1 MLYSIAFPLL
11 SLVCAL
17 SILLFKSYKPDFC
30 RGGTGPAAGA
40 HCAPLRITTDLQKRD
55 YLGPPPKPSGDSRG
69 FGGESRSSGMSELS
83 PQAEARDVEL
93 ATTKG
98 AASRTRRKAS
108 PLAGEVPPKGAEGG
122 RSAQAPA
129 LPYCVDRSL
138 HVQGRT
144 LHLVSPSV
152 ICFANATSL
161 VRGRLFVGAAPCGRP
176 RAHAVRPYGTAS
188 SPDGLIRLAALGT
201 WPYPLCPFGIF
212 PPDRGNRPK
221 GEGF

>member
-1 MLYSIAFPLL
+1 MP
-11 SLVCAL
+11 
-17 SILLFKSYKPDFC
+17 PPPC
-30 RGGTGPAAGA
+30 RGAQ
-40 HCAPLRITTDLQKRD
+40 CAPLRITTDLQKRD

-138 HVQGRT
+138 HAQGRT
-144 LHLVSPSV
+144 LHPVSPSV

-161 VRGRLFVGAAPCGRP
+161 VRGRLFAGVFSLTPSDEGRF
-176 RAHAVRPYGTAS
+176 
-188 SPDGLIRLAALGT
+188 
-201 WPYPLCPFGIF
+201 PLSG
-212 PPDRGNRPK
+212 GNGQRPK
-221 GEGF
+221 GVGMLSSAARLGERSPRFPCRARQGCRALHITGELSLLWDVFIHLLEIGRYCALFWTQRKARC